1 MVLRTVDGD
10 DRDVDVLGR
19 VRNEP
24 AFRRTLGFDT
34 PWPRS
39 RVESFVEATA
49 DDETSFNLLVGL
61 ADDEAAS
68 ESPLGGAD
76 DPSRDTGDG
85 SGDDPGTVPVGA
97 VNLFDVDRVSGTLS
111 YWLDEDHRGDGY
123 ATEAV
128 SLLVDHAVDAVGLHR
143 VEAEAFAENEPSQRL
158 LDRLGFVHE
167 GTARECRI
175 ADGEYRDVER
185 FAVLADEWRGASGTD
200 T

>member
-24 AFRRTLGFDT
+24 AFRRTLGFDA

-49 DDETSFNLLVGL
+49 DDETSFNLLVCL
-61 ADDEAAS
+61 ADGEASS
-68 ESPLGGAD
+68 ESALGGAD
-76 DPSRDTGDG
+76 DPSRGTADG
-85 SGDDPGTVPVGA
+85 SGDAPVVPIGA

-111 YWLDEDHRGDGY
+111 YWLDEDHRGEGY

-128 SLLVDHAVDAVGLHR
+128 SLLVDHAVDQLGLHR
-143 VEAEAFAENEPSQRL
+143 VAAEAFAENESSQRL

-175 ADGEYRDVER
+175 ADGKYRDVER
-185 FAVLADEWRGASGTD
+185 YAVLADEWRDASEGYE
-200 T
+200 